1 MKKFGLTGYPL
12 GHSLSPFIHRELMK
26 ISNIEGEYGLFEI
39 APENLDN
46 DIEKL
51 KTLNGFNVTIPH
63 KINII
68 PFLDSLDEK
77 AKLFSSVNT
86 VKTGAECK
94 GYNTDCDGF
103 LRALDGAGMSL
114 SGNVLLCGAGGV
126 SRMIAFE
133 AALAN
138 CRLTIAARSESIEKA
153 EKLKNEILSKTGK
166 TVSVISYDNI
176 SDGYDLIVNGTPVGM
191 FPKVDKCV
199 LKKEAVLKSKA
210 VYDVIY
216 NPAETLLLK
225 YAKEAGIKYS
235 NGLSMLVWQ
244 AAVAQEIW
252 NGTEFSND
260 DIEKVIKLT
269 EEELNK

>member
-1 MKKFGLTGYPL
+1 MKNFGLTGYPL

-26 ISNIEGEYGLFEI
+26 ISGIDGEYSLFEI
-39 APENLDN
+39 APENL
-46 DIEKL
+46 ESGFYKL
-51 KTLNGFNVTIPH
+51 KELSGFNVTIPH

-77 AKLFSSVNT
+77 AQLFSAVNT
-86 VKTGAECK
+86 VKTGAQCK

-114 SGNVLLCGAGGV
+114 SGDVLLCGAGGV

-133 AALAN
+133 AALKD
-138 CRLTIAARSESIEKA
+138 CRLTIAARNESLEKA

-166 TVSVISYDNI
+166 TAEVVSYENI

-191 FPKVDKCV
+191 FPKTDKCV
-199 LKKEAVLKSKA
+199 LKKDTVLKSRA

-216 NPAETLLLK
+216 NPDETLLLK

-252 NGTEFSND
+252 NGAQFSSD
-260 DIEKVIKLT
+260 DIQKVIKLT
-269 EEELNK
+269 EKELNK